1 MKRYLCSVPAVLSG
15 LPVGP
20 LYPHIA
26 SFVQGLGPQG
36 YSSCAINQKIR
47 LLRRLDEWF
56 VHRHIGIGSFDDAL
70 IERFLCLRRKGGH
83 VQLGDPTTL
92 RSFLNHLREHG
103 VVPRSSAKPDNIQG
117 HQLLTSFA
125 QYLTE
130 ERGLAR
136 ATLKR
141 YLCDTKKFISERFRS
156 SSISLRDL
164 HPHDIARFVIGRGT
178 VVSSSAAQH
187 AVSPLRALLK
197 FLQQRGDV
205 TANLAASV
213 PSVAK
218 WSLAGLPK
226 YLQSHEVERLLG
238 TCKGSNAG
246 ERRDR
251 AILLLLARLGLR
263 GGEVAQLNLEDINW
277 ETGEVS
283 VRGKGGRISRLPI
296 PDEVGKALATYI
308 RLSRPRCSCRR
319 VFIRVRAPHQGLSGC
334 TAIDHVVHAALK
346 RAGLNP
352 AFKGAHAL
360 RHSLAT
366 HMLHRGASLPE
377 IGQILRHQLPS
388 TTAIYAKADLAAL
401 RAIAQPWPW
410 R

>member
-251 AILLLLARLGLR
+251 AILLLLARRSPALLPLQVPNRRSTSWDCRYFGSPARLHFATLGTDAARFAVTSPRCWRNLSSAR
-263 GGEVAQLNLEDINW
+263 SGLTACCAALELTTVPRPITNRAISCGCKSLSEMEELLKRSDMNFFVSQRYRLSVARARPRS
-277 ETGEVS
+277 S
-283 VRGKGGRISRLPI
+283 VR
-296 PDEVGKALATYI
+296 Y
-308 RLSRPRCSCRR
+308 C
-319 VFIRVRAPHQGLSGC
+319 
-334 TAIDHVVHAALK
+334 
-346 RAGLNP
+346 
-352 AFKGAHAL
+352 
-360 RHSLAT
+360 
-366 HMLHRGASLPE
+366 
-377 IGQILRHQLPS
+377 
-388 TTAIYAKADLAAL
+388 AKLVNS
-401 RAIAQPWPW
+401 W
-410 R
+410 